1 MNSAVVVSVLAMI
14 VFLIMA
20 SGQMF
25 ALVKNMGVK
34 DTEMSLIVRSLFV
47 GILTF
52 LLYSMLL

>member
-1 MNSAVVVSVLAMI
+1 MNSAIVVSVLAMI
-14 VFLIMA
+14 VFLVMA

-34 DTEMSLIVRSLFV
+34 DVEMSLIIRSLFV

>member
-25 ALVKNMGVK
+25 ALVKSMGVK
-34 DTEMSLIVRSLFV
+34 DVEMSLIVRSIFV
-47 GILTF
+47 GLLTYV
-52 LLYSMLL
+52 LYSLLL

>member
-25 ALVKNMGVK
+25 ALVKSMGVK
-34 DTEMSLIVRSLFV
+34 DAEMSLIVRSLFV
-47 GILTF
+47 GALTY
-52 LLYSMLL
+52 LLYSLLL

>member
-14 VFLIMA
+14 VFLVMA